1 MRSLYGTFLGAVIV
15 YALPDLLLKRIPV
28 IGDINGLSYV
38 FSGVLIIVVI
48 LFYPGG
54 VINIFCDIKKLFVK
68 GSKKEGE
75 A

>member
-1 MRSLYGTFLGAVIV
+1 MIV

-54 VINIFCDIKKLFVK
+54 VINIFRDIKKLFVK